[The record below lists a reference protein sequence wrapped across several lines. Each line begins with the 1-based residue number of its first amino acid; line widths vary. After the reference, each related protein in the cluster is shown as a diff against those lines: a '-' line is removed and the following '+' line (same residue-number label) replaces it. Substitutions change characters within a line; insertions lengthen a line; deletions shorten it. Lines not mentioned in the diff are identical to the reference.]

1 MADRDSDAPD
11 PRSLIR
17 QYPPLGDAIGAL
29 RTLAEINPGLLDD
42 ILALAMVMGIH
53 AGVAKYR
60 RDEVLGLVRADM
72 EQGMETLLRDRYSS
86 PTYGDLQ
93 SPAAHTLRPGWQDKP
108 RQG

>member
-1 MADRDSDAPD
+1 MAERDSDDPD
-11 PRSLIR
+11 PRALIR

-29 RTLAEINPGLLDD
+29 RTLAEVNPGLLDD

-53 AGVAKYR
+53 AAETKR
-60 RDEVLGLVRADM
+60 RHDRLVGQLREDM
-72 EQGMETLLRDRYSS
+72 ERVYDS